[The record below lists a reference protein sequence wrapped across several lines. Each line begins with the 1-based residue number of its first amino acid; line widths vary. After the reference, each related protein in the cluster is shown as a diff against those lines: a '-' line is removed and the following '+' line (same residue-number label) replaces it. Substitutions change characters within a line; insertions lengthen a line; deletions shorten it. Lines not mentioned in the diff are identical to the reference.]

1 MGSPL
6 VDTIVSHWT
15 VQPEPRSVYFSVQG
29 NGGASGTLVIVSEIR
44 WLDDEEQ
51 RTWRAFLSATRLL
64 WAQLDRELQAD
75 AAMPNSYYAILVLL
89 SEAPERALRMSD
101 LASATQSS
109 PSRMSHAIGRLEKAG
124 WVRRESCPNDR
135 RGWYAKLTNDGL
147 ATLEA
152 AAPQHLVSVRAH
164 LFDQLSREQLHQLR
178 EISETLV
185 SHLSSLD
192 GVDKECVTAATA
204 VVVPPAEV

>member
-1 MGSPL
+1 VGE
-6 VDTIVSHWT
+6 T
-15 VQPEPRSVYFSVQG
+15 
-29 NGGASGTLVIVSEIR
+29 R

-89 SEAPERALRMSD
+89 SEAPQRALRMSD
-101 LASATQSS
+101 LAEATQSS

-124 WVRRESCPNDR
+124 WVRRESCANDR
-135 RGWYAKLTNDGL
+135 RGWYAVLTDEGM

-152 AAPQHLVSVRAH
+152 AAPKHLVSVRAH
-164 LFDQLSREQLHQLR
+164 LFDQLSREQLCQLR
-178 EISETLV
+178 QISERLL
-185 SHLSSLD
+185 SHLSSVE
-192 GVDKECVTAATA
+192 GVDRDCVTAAA
-204 VVVPPAEV
+204 AVPPAEL

>member
-1 MGSPL
+1 M
-6 VDTIVSHWT
+6 
-15 VQPEPRSVYFSVQG
+15 
-29 NGGASGTLVIVSEIR
+29 SEIR

-64 WAQLDRELQAD
+64 WAQLDRELQAE

-89 SEAPERALRMSD
+89 SEAPERALRMND
-101 LASATQSS
+101 LAEATQSS

-135 RGWYAKLTNDGL
+135 RGWYAVLTDEGM

-152 AAPQHLVSVRAH
+152 AAPKHLVERARPPLRPAVARAALPAAADLGVPAVPSILDRRHRQVRDRRRGPSSRAVGH
-164 LFDQLSREQLHQLR
+164 LLT
-178 EISETLV
+178 IALV
-185 SHLSSLD
+185 RHPHDTDAL
-192 GVDKECVTAATA
+192 AQ
-204 VVVPPAEV
+204 

>member
-1 MGSPL
+1 VGE
-6 VDTIVSHWT
+6 TK
-15 VQPEPRSVYFSVQG
+15 
-29 NGGASGTLVIVSEIR
+29 

-64 WAQLDRELQAD
+64 WAQLDRELQAE

-89 SEAPERALRMSD
+89 SEAPRRALRMSD
-101 LASATQSS
+101 LADATQSS

-135 RGWYAKLTNDGL
+135 RGWYAVLTDEGM

-152 AAPQHLVSVRAH
+152 AAPKHLVSVRAH
-164 LFDQLSREQLHQLR
+164 LFDQLSREQLGQLR
-178 EISETLV
+178 QISERLL
-185 SHLSSLD
+185 SHLSSVE
-192 GVDKECVTAATA
+192 GVDTECVTAAA
-204 VVVPPAEV
+204 VPPAEL

>member
-1 MGSPL
+1 M
-6 VDTIVSHWT
+6 
-15 VQPEPRSVYFSVQG
+15 
-29 NGGASGTLVIVSEIR
+29 SGTLGLVSETR

-64 WAQLDRELQAD
+64 WAQLDRELQAE

-101 LASATQSS
+101 LAGATQSS

-135 RGWYAKLTNDGL
+135 RGWYAVLTDEGL

-152 AAPQHLVSVRAH
+152 AAPKHLVSVRAH
-164 LFDQLSREQLHQLR
+164 LFDQLSQAQQRQLR
-178 EISETLV
+178 QISESLLA
-185 SHLSSLD
+185 HLSSVE
-192 GVDKECVTAATA
+192 GVDEECVTAAA
-204 VVVPPAEV
+204 AIPPAEL